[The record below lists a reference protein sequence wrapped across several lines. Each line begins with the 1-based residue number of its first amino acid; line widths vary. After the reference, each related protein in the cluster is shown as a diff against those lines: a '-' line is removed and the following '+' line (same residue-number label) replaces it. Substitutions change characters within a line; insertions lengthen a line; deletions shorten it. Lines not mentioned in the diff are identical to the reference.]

1 MKRVGLL
8 GIVVVLAIGL
18 ISCQQQGERLRF
30 ATGGTTGTYYA
41 FGTAIAQVL
50 SERLQIAITVESTG
64 ASRANIQFIDA
75 KESELAL
82 VQNDVADYA
91 YRGVD
96 MFQAEGRI
104 TSFSAIAALYPEVI
118 QIIAN
123 PAAGINSISD
133 LRGKRVSVGDAGS
146 GTEFNS
152 QQILNIHGITFA
164 DIQRQNLG
172 FGASAD
178 AFKDGRLDAFFVVA
192 GPPTP
197 AIVDLAITHNIVLLG
212 FEPAAI
218 DRLMQQYP
226 VYAPFTI
233 TPNSYSGQASPVET
247 VSVKASLIVANSV
260 SEDTVYRLTKGLFE
274 HRQQIAQGHARGN
287 DIDPAYAVQGIPFP
301 FHPGAE
307 KYFREIG
314 LK

>member
-1 MKRVGLL
+1 MKRIGLL
-8 GIVVVLAIGL
+8 GMVVLLAIGL
-18 ISCQQQGERLRF
+18 ISCKQQGEKLRF
-30 ATGGTTGTYYA
+30 STGGTTGTYYA

-50 SERLQIAITVESTG
+50 SERLGISITVEATQ
-64 ASRANIQFIDA
+64 ASRANIQFIDLG
-75 KESELAL
+75 ESELAL

-96 MFQAEGRI
+96 MFAAEGKM
-104 TSFSAIAALYPEVI
+104 TSFSAVAALYPEVI

-146 GTEFNS
+146 GTEFNA
-152 QQILNIHGITFA
+152 QQILNIHGITFD
-164 DIQRQNLG
+164 DIQRQSLG

-197 AIVDLAITHNIVLLG
+197 AIVDLAISNNITLLG
-212 FEPAAI
+212 FEPAALE
-218 DRLMQQYP
+218 RLMTEYP
-226 VYAPFTI
+226 VYVPFTI
-233 TPNSYSGQASPVET
+233 AANSYIGQTAPTET
-247 VSVKASLIVANSV
+247 VSVKATLIVANTV
-260 SEDTVYRLTKGLFE
+260 SEDTVYRLTKALFE
-274 HRQQIAQGHARGN
+274 YREQIAQGHARGN
-287 DIDPAYAVQGIPFP
+287 DLDPEYAVGGIPFP